1 MKTNRQ
7 SFESATASDSNDLIE
22 LDESSLS
29 QVAGGASASEI
40 HITKEVDK
48 SSPKLFQNL

>member
-1 MKTNRQ
+1 VKTNRQ

-29 QVAGGASASEI
+29 QVAGGAANISDI
-40 HITKEVDK
+40 HVTKEMDK
-48 SSPKLFQNL
+48 STPKLFL

>member
-7 SFESATASDSNDLIE
+7 SFESTTASDSSDLIE

-29 QVAGGASASEI
+29 EVSGGVSISDI
-40 HITKEVDK
+40 PITKWVDAA
-48 SSPKLFQNL
+48 PPRLIT

>member
-7 SFESATASDSNDLIE
+7 SFEPTTESDSNDLIE

-29 QVAGGASASEI
+29 EVGGGASISEI
-40 HITKEVDK
+40 QITKLADK
-48 SSPKLFQNL
+48 ASCPLY

>member
-7 SFESATASDSNDLIE
+7 SFESATASDSDDLIE

-29 QVAGGASASEI
+29 QVGGGVIHDQFVVYKRTDLASS
-40 HITKEVDK
+40 
-48 SSPKLFQNL
+48 KLY

>member
-7 SFESATASDSNDLIE
+7 SFESATAPDSNDLIE

-29 QVAGGASASEI
+29 QVGGGVRISDI
-40 HITKEVDK
+40 PITKLVDAP
-48 SSPKLFQNL
+48 SRPIGNT